1 MSLKNVLILDTEAT
15 TYEKGH
21 PFSKPNRLMCVG
33 ISFNG
38 TSEYLSIEHSGE
50 PYLPSLERL
59 TQILNQAKL
68 VVGFNIKYDL
78 HWLRKYLPDVVF
90 PRVWDAQLAEFILS
104 HQTFVYPSLEQC
116 SDTYNLPPKLIDIE
130 RDYWDIG
137 IDTDRVPLEVLKER
151 VLSDVE
157 ITKELYEKQIPQITS
172 QGFLPLFT
180 LQCDDLLTLQEMEF
194 NGMVF
199 DETESL
205 RLGIATTDEIN
216 IIETQLKALVPHE
229 FINWN
234 SNDHLSAILYGGGI
248 NYEGTETVTKVSKKG
263 KIRVYDRKC
272 IKTIIFPRLVAPLED
287 TEVKDTKDL
296 TDRDIEMLNIKRLE
310 ERKTPIHRIYYTNE
324 NVLRSLPA
332 RGTAKEIIKINLR
345 LADLSK
351 LSGTYYFGIPKLI
364 ANMAWIGGIIHGAFN
379 QVVART
385 GRLSSSKP
393 NLQNF
398 AGVIKPLFRSR
409 YAD

>member
-1 MSLKNVLILDTEAT
+1 MKNVLVLDTEAT

-38 TSEYLSIEHSGE
+38 TSEYIDIEHSGE
-50 PYLPSLERL
+50 PYLVGLKRL
-59 TQILNQAKL
+59 TQLLNQAKL
-68 VVGFNIKYDL
+68 IVGFNIKYDL
-78 HWLRKYLPDVVF
+78 HWLRKYLPDIVF
-90 PRVWDAQLAEFILS
+90 PRVWDCQLAEFILS

-116 SDTYNLPPKLIDIE
+116 SDTYSLPPKLLSIE
-130 RDYWDIG
+130 TDYWDIG
-137 IDTDRVPLEVLKER
+137 IDTDRVPLDVLKER

-157 ITKELYEKQIPQITS
+157 ITKELYEKQLPQILN

-180 LQCDDLLTLQEMEF
+180 LQCDDLLCLQEMEY

-199 DETESL
+199 DEVESL
-205 RLGIATTDEIN
+205 RLGVETTNEIQS
-216 IIETQLKALVPHE
+216 IEADLKRLVPHE

-248 NYEGTETVTKVSKKG
+248 NYEGTENVTKVSKKG
-263 KIRVYDRKC
+263 KIRNYDRKC
-272 IKTIIFPRLVAPLED
+272 IKTIIFPRLVPPLEG

-296 TDRDIEMLNIKRLE
+296 SDRDIEMLNVKRLA
-310 ERKTPIHRIYYTNE
+310 ERKTPIHRVYYTNE

-332 RGTAKEIIKINLR
+332 RGQAKEIIKTNLR

-364 ANMAWIGGIIHGAFN
+364 ATMAWEGGLIHGAFN

-409 YAD
+409 YGV